1 MVTCRDKG
9 VCHSVCDILDNVR
22 IFTAGDSVIIV
33 NAIHVF
39 FPGHTWVP
47 HRLFKSVYSKAK
59 HIIDSCLFLVSE
71 VLYIVRTPRSTNFSE
86 TDAGLK
92 WKVKNLGFFLRLCSI
107 TGRLSNNSITTPL
120 TTP

>member
-1 MVTCRDKG
+1 MVTCRDHG
-9 VCHSVCDILDNVR
+9 VCHSVGDILDSAR

-47 HRLFKSVYSKAK
+47 HRLFKSMYSKAK
-59 HIIDSCLFLVSE
+59 HRIDSCCRFLAFE
-71 VLYIVRTPRSTNFSE
+71 VLYIVRTPRSTNFCE

-92 WKVKNLGFFLRLCSI
+92 WKVKNLFFVVL
-107 TGRLSNNSITTPL
+107 GRAAKDLIALQRHWPTQ
-120 TTP
+120 

>member
-47 HRLFKSVYSKAK
+47 HRLFKSMYSKAK
-59 HIIDSCLFLVSE
+59 HIINSCCLFLAFE
-71 VLYIVRTPRSTNFSE
+71 VLNIVRTPRSTNFSE

-92 WKVKNLGFFLRLCSI
+92 WEVKNLGFFFEVL
-107 TGRLSNNSITTPL
+107 GRTAKHL
-120 TTP
+120 TALQHHWPTQ